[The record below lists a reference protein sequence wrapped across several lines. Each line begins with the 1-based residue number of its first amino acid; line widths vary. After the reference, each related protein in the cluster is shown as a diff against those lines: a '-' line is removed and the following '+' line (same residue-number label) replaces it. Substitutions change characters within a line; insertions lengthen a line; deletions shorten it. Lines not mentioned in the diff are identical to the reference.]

1 MICKQRV
8 EVGIY
13 HASSRFF
20 FVVDTEENDLEKIY
34 EYNDFLH
41 RHSQLGILQRVKTL
55 DPQKIMFKIYGYNFY
70 FEVNGLSKGD
80 TKIQSLSNLHFHETI
95 HEQGI
100 VLNSKIINL
109 MFHKNFRIKIL
120 NL

>member
-20 FVVDTEENDLEKIY
+20 FVVDSEAKDLEKIY

-55 DPQKIMFKIYGYNFY
+55 DPQKIMFKIYGYNF
-70 FEVNGLSKGD
+70 FSEENGLSKGH
-80 TKIQSLSNLHFHETI
+80 TKIQI
-95 HEQGI
+95 HANFQFPDTNPGQGI
-100 VLNSKIINL
+100 VPNTIPNVQQH
-109 MFHKNFRIKIL
+109 F
-120 NL
+120 

>member
-20 FVVDTEENDLEKIY
+20 FVVDSEAKDLEKIY

-55 DPQKIMFKIYGYNFY
+55 DPQKIMYKIYGYNFY
-70 FEVNGLSKGD
+70 SEENGLSKGD
-80 TKIQSLSNLHFHETI
+80 TEIQSICNY
-95 HEQGI
+95 Q
-100 VLNSKIINL
+100 
-109 MFHKNFRIKIL
+109 IKIL
-120 NL
+120 NLIV